1 MTNEVN
7 WREVHDMAETAQTEV
22 DEQVDHINAEA
33 INWASA
39 ISQKAVTAVWIDYGT
54 GERKTFTRKARVG
67 HDPVAQGV

>member
-1 MTNEVN
+1 MTNEAN
-7 WREVHDMAETAQTEV
+7 WGDIQRRAEAVQAEV
-22 DEQVDHINAEA
+22 DERADHINEEV